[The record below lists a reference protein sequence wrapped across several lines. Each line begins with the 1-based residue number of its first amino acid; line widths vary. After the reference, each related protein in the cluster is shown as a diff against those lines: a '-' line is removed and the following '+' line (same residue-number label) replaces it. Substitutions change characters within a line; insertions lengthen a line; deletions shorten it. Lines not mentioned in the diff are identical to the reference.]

1 MAVPSTFRLVPRRE
15 QSSPAAGA
23 AEGVRAVGE
32 KGKLTR
38 EGFDKFLFRL
48 DPDRDTAGRKY
59 EVLRSKLIS
68 YFDWRNCPFP
78 EDHAD
83 EALNRVIRK
92 IDAGEEIRDPSTYVF
107 GIARRLLLEIARTS
121 EKERAAQH
129 LLPDTPSIDTK
140 SDEAQRRIDCLR
152 QCLGALPERSR
163 KLITEYY
170 EGDGPAKI
178 NRRKELAAHLGMQL
192 NALRIRAC
200 RLRDKLE
207 ECMGRCLVSK
217 SI

>member
-1 MAVPSTFRLVPRRE
+1 MAVPSTFRLVARR
-15 QSSPAAGA
+15 QSSPARGA
-23 AEGVRAVGE
+23 AECVKAAPE

-38 EGFDKFLFRL
+38 EGFDEFLFRL
-48 DPDRDTAGRKY
+48 DPDRDKAGRKY

-92 IDAGEEIRDPSTYVF
+92 IDAGEEIRDPSTYIF
-107 GIARRLLLEIARTS
+107 GIARMLLLEIARTR
-121 EKERAAQH
+121 EKARAALN
-129 LLPDTPSIDTK
+129 LLPEMQSVDTE
-140 SDEAQRRIDCLR
+140 SDEAQNRVNCLR
-152 QCLGALPERSR
+152 QCLAALPEKSR
-163 KLITEYY
+163 ELITKYY

-178 NRRKELAAHLGMQL
+178 KRRKELAAELGMEL

-200 RLRDKLE
+200 RLREKLE
-207 ECMGRCLVSK
+207 ECMGRCLG
-217 SI
+217 